1 MSWRD
6 AEDPTVARG
15 PCSEVETVVVPRARD
30 IGGFEV
36 RRVLPSAGRRM
47 VGPFVF
53 FDEMGPA
60 DFAAGSGL
68 DVRPHPH
75 IGLSTITYLF
85 SGEIMH
91 RDSLGTALPIRPGAV
106 NWMTAGEGIVHS
118 ERTGPEL
125 RAAGGPL
132 SGIQTW
138 VALPLA
144 HEDTRPGFDHYE
156 KASLPTLEDKG
167 LRIRLIAGSLFGL
180 RSPVET
186 HSELFYA
193 DVSLDQGT
201 TIPVT
206 AEFEERAIYLV
217 SGTLAI
223 AGEIFEPGRLLV
235 CRPGADITITANSAA
250 RFMLLGG
257 DPLEGRRYV
266 WWNFVASSRE
276 RIEDAKARW
285 RAGAFPVVP
294 GDDEVIPLPE

>member
-1 MSWRD
+1 M
-6 AEDPTVARG
+6 
-15 PCSEVETVVVPRARD
+15 VVPRARD

-53 FDEMGPA
+53 FDEMGPT

-118 ERTGPEL
+118 ERTGPEM

-132 SGIQTW
+132 SGIQSW
-138 VALPLA
+138 VALPMA
-144 HEDTRPGFDHYE
+144 HEDTPAAFDHHE
-156 KASLPTLEDKG
+156 KSSLPTLDDPG
-167 LRIRLIAGSLFGL
+167 IRVRLIAGSLFGL
-180 RSPVET
+180 RSPVKT
-186 HSELFYA
+186 HSDLFYA
-193 DVSLDQGT
+193 DVALDRGT

-206 AEFEERAIYLV
+206 AEFEERAAYTV
-217 SGTLAI
+217 SGTVRI
-223 AGEIFEPGRLLV
+223 AGEDFEPGRLLV
-235 CRPGADITITANSAA
+235 FRPGADITITAGSPA

-257 DPLEGRRYV
+257 EPLEGRRYL

-276 RIEDAKARW
+276 RIEEAKERW
-285 RAGAFPVVP
+285 RTGAFPAVP
-294 GDDEVIPLPE
+294 GDAEVMPLPE